1 MKRPAGIFAIGLA
14 VLLAAACGRKGPL
27 QPPLASG
34 PQAVEG
40 LTAHQQGGGVILEW
54 TNPTKSIDGRPLE
67 SLEAAEIWVLELRP
81 GDGKRPLG
89 LQDFEARARL
99 GRRVLPKEFQPS
111 SRAAAGRSPDVMFA
125 YPISGEESA
134 PPVLAF
140 AVRVLDA
147 KKRRSKFCAPVVV
160 ETRVCPLPPDIQ
172 DVRVFKD
179 RIEIVW
185 AAPKSN
191 TDGSAPAEVAG
202 YNVYRTEG
210 RGKPEKLTSS
220 PITGLTFGDRR
231 SSFGVPYTY
240 VVRAC
245 AAGPEASVE
254 SADSA
259 PRDVV
264 AKDVFPP
271 DPPAGLVAL
280 SGPGG
285 ISLSWEAGH
294 EEDIGG
300 YRVWRREEGGSGF
313 VSLTSVPVAG
323 NSFTDATAGKG
334 KAYIY
339 AVSAVDKNGNE
350 SPKAESGPVSMKG
363 SCA

>member
-27 QPPLASG
+27 QPPLARG

-40 LTAHQQGGGVILEW
+40 LTAHQQGGAVILEW

-67 SLEAAEIWVLELRP
+67 SIEAAEIWVLELRP
-81 GDGKRPLG
+81 GDGKLPLG
-89 LQDFEARARL
+89 LPDFEARGRL

-111 SRAAAGRSPDVMFA
+111 PRAAAGRSPDVIFA
-125 YPISGEESA
+125 YPISWERAA
-134 PPVLAF
+134 PPVMAF
-140 AVRVLDA
+140 AVRVLDS
-147 KKRRSKFCAPVVV
+147 KKRPSKFCAPVAV
-160 ETRVCPLPPDIQ
+160 ETRVCPLPPEIQ

-185 AAPKSN
+185 AAPQSN
-191 TDGSAPAEVAG
+191 TDGSAPAEIAG
-202 YNVYRTEG
+202 YNVYRAEG
-210 RGKPEKLTSS
+210 RGKPEKLTPS
-220 PITGLTFGDRR
+220 PIADRTFGDRR
-231 SSFGVPYTY
+231 FSFGVPYTY

-245 AAGPEASVE
+245 AAGPDATVE
-254 SADSA
+254 SANSA
-259 PRDVV
+259 PRDIM
-264 AKDVFPP
+264 AKDIFPP

-285 ISLSWEAGH
+285 ISLSWDAGR
-294 EEDIGG
+294 EEDIAG
-300 YRVWRREEGGSGF
+300 YRVWRKEEGGSGF
-313 VSLTSVPVAG
+313 VPLTAVPVAG

-334 KAYIY
+334 KAYVY
-339 AVSAVDKNGNE
+339 AVTAVDKNGNE

-363 SCA
+363 S